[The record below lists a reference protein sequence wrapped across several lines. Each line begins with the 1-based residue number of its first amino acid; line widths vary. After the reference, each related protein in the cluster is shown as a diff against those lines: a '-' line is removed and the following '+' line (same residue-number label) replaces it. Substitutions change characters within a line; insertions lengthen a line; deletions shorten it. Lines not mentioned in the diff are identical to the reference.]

1 MNAYGVGL
9 GDRYSRQSDLL
20 PSDLLRKHPI
30 AVIGVGA
37 IGRQAA
43 LQLAVIGAGP
53 LTLIDGDLVTSV
65 NLGSHGYLEEDIG
78 KPKVQATA
86 ELMAQLNSQVE
97 VVTHFRRFNRD
108 ADASEVMFCGVDSGE
123 ARGHLFDAAQ
133 DKVRFFVDARANGE
147 SLRILTACNQRGSQ
161 YYAQTLSRA
170 YEAFQGPRNT
180 HTMHYAATIA
190 AGMMVAH
197 FARWLRGLEPPMD
210 IVLKLLADELVV
222 HASSRQPKVDD
233 RVRAQIRQENRCQAG

>member
-20 PSDLLRKHPI
+20 PSDLLRKHSI

-37 IGRQAA
+37 IGRQVA
-43 LQLAVIGAGP
+43 LQLSVMGAGP

-65 NLGSHGYLEEDIG
+65 NLGSHGFCEGDVG

-86 ELMAQLNSQVE
+86 ELIARLNSDVD
-97 VVTHFRRFNRD
+97 VVTQFRRFHRD
-108 ADASEVMFCGVDSGE
+108 ADACDAVFCGVDSGE
-123 ARGHLFDAAQ
+123 DRGHLFEAAR

-147 SLRILTACNQRGSQ
+147 SLRLLTVCNDRGSQ

-170 YEAFQGPRNT
+170 YETFQGPRNT
-180 HTMHYAATIA
+180 HTTHYAAVIA

-197 FARWLRGLEPPMD
+197 YTRWLRGLEPPMD

-233 RVRAQIRQENRCQAG
+233 RVRARIRRENRCQAG